1 MRSLWLDINRSLK
14 DETSRQSRIERAL
27 FSEVRETKTNKHTQK
42 KIHST
47 FSAVRTCFFFH
58 FFSRSTL
65 NQNILFIINLC
76 IGSHL
81 LSFIYSCLLCFVC
94 VCVWLIRYAE
104 QQQSS
109 HASLWRVYQHSLT
122 FAPDFF
128 FFLSFNHNAKKHK
141 ALHVILCPPFFFCLH
156 KLWLR
161 PCVHYSYE
169 SLKDSVN
176 INREDLYK
184 YLTTLWQSRFSK
196 TFYECTETETA
207 HKLLIWGANI
217 AFLLKNLKVISN
229 KLMIWSSDPSA
240 FLNIN
245 RCSVSACI
253 AMLLHD
259 WLIG

>member
-1 MRSLWLDINRSLK
+1 MRRVDSLVSRERSFQKCGRQKQINTHK
-14 DETSRQSRIERAL
+14 KNPQYF
-27 FSEVRETKTNKHTQK
+27 FSG
-42 KIHST
+42 SYML
-47 FSAVRTCFFFH
+47 FFH

-176 INREDLYK
+176 QRE
-184 YLTTLWQSRFSK
+184 RF
-196 TFYECTETETA
+196 
-207 HKLLIWGANI
+207 
-217 AFLLKNLKVISN
+217 VQISN
-229 KLMIWSSDPSA
+229 
-240 FLNIN
+240 NI
-245 RCSVSACI
+245 VAV
-253 AMLLHD
+253 
-259 WLIG
+259 